1 MSETSTEEPFAR
13 PWLSLRVG
21 VALIALAMSA
31 YQLFTGA
38 FGPPVSEVHAPLH
51 LAFALSILF
60 LGRTEMLAM
69 DGWRRIGARAYDVA
83 VTAVMVLSTLYL
95 VLNAEYIATR
105 MLYVTPLTGVEMAM
119 SAAMLFVIL
128 DAARRTVGWAL
139 VGVAVFFLLYALFGN
154 YLPGLLWHRG
164 YSLNAIFEYSF
175 FTPEGVFGVPVS
187 VMANYVF
194 HFVFF
199 GALLVASGA
208 GDFFS
213 DMANALTRRMV
224 GGPAKASV
232 VSSAFMGMLS
242 GSASANVVTTGS
254 FTIPAMKNAG
264 YKPTFAA
271 GVEAVASSGGQI
283 APPILGTAAFIMMEF
298 VGVPYSTIIGISI
311 IPAILYF
318 LGIFVMV
325 DLEARR
331 LGLGV
336 GTTLRTPPILQ
347 SLRRQGY
354 LIGSVVVMLAILLDG
369 WTPTMAAMGAIA
381 SLLVLLVVF
390 DKAQRW
396 RVLHVLRDAAIAAP
410 KLVGPVTVACAV
422 GGLLVGLIGLTGLGL
437 RLSGLILAVAGDQL
451 YLILALTMV
460 MGVILGMGMPTSG
473 AYIILAALL
482 APGLVDAGVDILAA
496 HMFLIFSAAKS
507 SITPP
512 VAIAS
517 YAAAAIAGSDPWR
530 TSLTAFRLGLSVFII
545 PFMFAYGPALLGL
558 DTPLNVGL
566 ALATASIGIFAL
578 SVACIGWL
586 ARPLGWPLRAAFFVA
601 SILMI
606 STSGLTDIAGIA
618 ILAALVGW
626 VFLLQRRSGAA
637 LAGAGDE
644 RT

>member
-1 MSETSTEEPFAR
+1 MSETRDAPQRTPI
-13 PWLSLRVG
+13 LSLRNG
-21 VALIALAMSA
+21 VAVVALAMSG

-51 LAFALSILF
+51 LCFALSVLF
-60 LGRTEMLAM
+60 LGRTEAEAM
-69 DGWRRIGARAYDVA
+69 DGWRPILRRGYDALVTLVA
-83 VTAVMVLSTLYL
+83 LLSTLYL
-95 VLNAEYIATR
+95 VLNADYIATR
-105 MLYVTPLTGVEMAM
+105 MLYVTPLTEIEMVM

-128 DAARRTVGWAL
+128 EAARRTVGWAL
-139 VGVAVFFLLYALFGN
+139 VIVALVFILYALFGN
-154 YLPGLLWHRG
+154 HLPGLLWHRG

-175 FTPEGVFGVPVS
+175 FTPDGVFGIPVS

-213 DMANALTRRMV
+213 DMANALTKRMV

-254 FTIPAMKNAG
+254 FTIPAMKTAG
-264 YKPTFAA
+264 YKPDFSA
-271 GVEAVASSGGQI
+271 GVEAVASSGGQL

-298 VGVPYSTIIGISI
+298 VGVPYATIIGISI
-311 IPAILYF
+311 IPAVLYF
-318 LGIFVMV
+318 LGIFIMV

-331 LGLGV
+331 LGLGI

-347 SLRRQGY
+347 SLSRQGY
-354 LIGSVVVMLAILLDG
+354 LLGAVVVMLAILLDG

-381 SLLVLLVVF
+381 SLLVLLVLF
-390 DKAQRW
+390 DKDQRT
-396 RVLHVLRDAAIAAP
+396 RVHLVLRNAAIAAP

-437 RLSGLILAVAGDQL
+437 RLSGLILAVSGGQL

-482 APGLVDAGVDILAA
+482 APGLVDAGVDLLAA
-496 HMFLIFSAAKS
+496 HMFLIFAAAKS

-558 DTPLNVGL
+558 GETMDV
-566 ALATASIGIFAL
+566 ALAVTTASIGIFAL

-586 ARPLGWPLRAAFFVA
+586 GRTLSLPLRAAYFVA

-606 STSGLTDIAGIA
+606 STDTLTDMAGIA
-618 ILAALVGW
+618 LLGGLLAFA
-626 VFLLQRRSGAA
+626 FLTRERAKH
-637 LAGAGDE
+637 AGGE
-644 RT
+644 PT